1 MGAPPGIRLDHLVIL
16 VRDLPTAITDYWRLG
31 FTVTPGGRHA
41 DGATH
46 NAQVVFDDDTYFEL
60 VAFTDRWTLTK
71 LRLLRRFHLLD
82 GVVPPDPS
90 FGSRV
95 RRRGAVGDGL
105 IDYALVPDDAEQ
117 RIRAARGRGL
127 LIDGPLSGSRIR
139 PDGQKVAW
147 QFGFPHDPNLPFF
160 CADKTPRALRVPEG
174 DVRRH
179 RNGAVG
185 IARLTVYVRDLAWA
199 AEGYGQLL
207 GLEPTSVTA
216 DEARFRVRTEIVVRA
231 HGGAAT
237 PAKVT
242 LTTSQAGRVGVM
254 DRQLTE
260 GVDIELVVGDR

>member
-1 MGAPPGIRLDHLVIL
+1 MGAPPSIRLDHLVIL
-16 VRDLPTAITDYWRLG
+16 VRDLPTAVTDYRRLG

-127 LIDGPLSGSRIR
+127 LIDGPLSGSRVR

-185 IARLTVYVRDLAWA
+185 IARLTVYVRDLGWA

-207 GLEPTSVTA
+207 GLEPRTDSA
-216 DEARFRVRTEIVVRA
+216 GEARFRVGTDIIVRA
-231 HGGAAT
+231 HGGT
-237 PAKVT
+237 TKPAKVT
-242 LTTSQAGRVGVM
+242 LRTSQAGHVGTL
-254 DRQLTE
+254 DRRLTE
-260 GVDIELVVGDR
+260 GVDIELVAAEA